1 MTEQSDVPL
10 VSTKLYTENTT
21 AHTHTY
27 MLLCCSSQLRSGN
40 SLVLS
45 ELTWLLS
52 SSGNAAPVYNSDQEL
67 MEI

>member
-1 MTEQSDVPL
+1 MTGQSDVPL
-10 VSTKLYTENTT
+10 VSTELYIRNTT
-21 AHTHTY
+21 THMHTQ
-27 MLLCCSSQLRSGN
+27 MLLCCSSQLHSGN

>member
-1 MTEQSDVPL
+1 MTGQSDVPL
-10 VSTKLYTENTT
+10 VSTKLPIKNTT
-21 AHTHTY
+21 VHTHTH

-40 SLVLS
+40 SRALS

-67 MEI
+67 MET